1 MLSRPDCTLEALL
14 QEDELLQ
21 ELKALNNRVIDL
33 CVPQARSAGHRNAGL
48 GPAPDR
54 NAGPQR
60 PQRLRH
66 CCLPASPRLVASR
79 VVTHTLSAVSGLTRA
94 CVAPPAQPASERQRR
109 EAGQARASFCT
120 LALPAWCHVPRGAA
134 AGLQPGCRGRKCGL
148 KDPLWG
154 HIPCAW
160 PLIPPSPQRPRPV
173 PRLTVSLPCLC
184 FLLLGPG
191 TSSSRLSRQNSAQS
205 LPSCVEGGLRP
216 LTYALSLPLP
226 FPHHSARLAFLACEI
241 FSFELEALF
250 STLLLEAG
258 GNLFGLLF
266 SLLDAPPPLNSV
278 QAGYFSR
285 VACAILGRRAIP
297 ALQLLHSRPRC
308 LERLLVHVDN
318 TSCCEVL
325 LRLVGADDGPL
336 ANHPDAQAWLC
347 ASPLLGRLLD
357 ALGPESSPNAQAGAA
372 SVLCA
377 IARTAPSE
385 LASSMAAPP
394 ALGRLF
400 SQGLLCGPGAGG
412 KGLSHTLDVAMA
424 LLDPRPPRVS
434 APALAAFY
442 DSAKREGAVEPSR
455 MAGAAL
461 PHFSSLV
468 ARLSWGGDARQQA
481 TSWGN
486 LRPPLGFDRLKCVE
500 FLGVMLRT
508 GSPPVREA
516 YCRLNV
522 VCHCLDLL
530 AAYPVN
536 SMLHIAVDGQL
547 SYCLGMLPAT
557 TWPAADNSGRGSN
570 TGGWGDDGGQ
580 QRKEAP
586 LDVVLLR
593 HVVTAPVDLPARLVG
608 IPLTVAPEGSAVAPP
623 TPQLGAR
630 RTSASGGQRPSESTA
645 GRTPWRAGHCGL
657 LARCANRLNE
667 LAGTNSYPWLNAALS
682 SNSAWSN
689 SGWSSF
695 VRSCNDADNGGQW
708 ACGRPVRGM
717 SGRPSSAVGD
727 DDDVGDV
734 SGSYGGGGHL
744 GGEDGVEEEDALA
757 EEHIHSLHGASHRGW
772 NVAGDADFGDGDAF
786 GDASSGL
793 HSLDTTAAVLKLS
806 RDVYHRY
813 DGFDGSAEDNSFGG
827 GQGHGGG
834 LQTQAHRGGGD
845 SDSEDSDDSSDD
857 DGGNK
862 HHRREGITGAAAWRS
877 AHDDASSDEGAS
889 SDEDGGH
896 AAGGETVVVGASW
909 ATKSDGSG
917 IDLGSLTFLTGGND
931 SAPQAAPSA
940 GQQPHSGAPP
950 SPGAGATTA
959 ALLSPPSSPGS
970 PGFTA
975 GVAGLVGDD
984 EDPAPAPDSL
994 GDDDEVQFAGPRD
1007 EVDLGGGATTATLA
1021 AGQHISLGLLTGSTG
1036 AALQYDATSFWKLG
1050 YDAQLT
1056 PDDV

>member
-1 MLSRPDCTLEALL
+1 
-14 QEDELLQ
+14 
-21 ELKALNNRVIDL
+21 
-33 CVPQARSAGHRNAGL
+33 
-48 GPAPDR
+48 
-54 NAGPQR
+54 
-60 PQRLRH
+60 
-66 CCLPASPRLVASR
+66 
-79 VVTHTLSAVSGLTRA
+79 
-94 CVAPPAQPASERQRR
+94 
-109 EAGQARASFCT
+109 
-120 LALPAWCHVPRGAA
+120 
-134 AGLQPGCRGRKCGL
+134 
-148 KDPLWG
+148 
-154 HIPCAW
+154 
-160 PLIPPSPQRPRPV
+160 
-173 PRLTVSLPCLC
+173 
-184 FLLLGPG
+184 
-191 TSSSRLSRQNSAQS
+191 
-205 LPSCVEGGLRP
+205 
-216 LTYALSLPLP
+216 
-226 FPHHSARLAFLACEI
+226 
-241 FSFELEALF
+241 
-250 STLLLEAG
+250 
-258 GNLFGLLF
+258 LFGLLF
-266 SLLDAPPPLNSV
+266 SLLDAQPPLNSV

-412 KGLSHTLDVAMA
+412 KGLSHALDVAMA

-481 TSWGN
+481 TSWGS

-522 VCHCLDLL
+522 VSHCLDLL

-557 TWPAADNSGRGSN
+557 TWPAADSGRGSGN
-570 TGGWGDDGGQ
+570 GGWGDDGGQ

-593 HVVTAPVDLPARLVG
+593 HVLTAPVDLPARLVG
-608 IPLTVAPEGSAVAPP
+608 IPLIVASEGAVAPP

-645 GRTPWRAGHCGL
+645 GRMAWRAGYCGL
-657 LARCANRLNE
+657 LTRCANRLNE
-667 LAGTNSYPWLNAALS
+667 LAGTDSYPWLNSALT
-682 SNSAWSN
+682 SNPAWSN

-708 ACGRPVRGM
+708 ACGRPMRGM
-717 SGRPSSAVGD
+717 SGPPSSAVGD

-734 SGSYGGGGHL
+734 SGSYGGGHL
-744 GGEDGVEEEDALA
+744 GGDDGGEEEDPLA

-772 NVAGDADFGDGDAF
+772 NVADDGDAF
-786 GDASSGL
+786 GDAASGL
-793 HSLDTTAAVLKLS
+793 HSLDSTAAVLKLS

-813 DGFDGSAEDNSFGG
+813 DGFDGSADDDSFG
-827 GQGHGGG
+827 GQGHGG
-834 LQTQAHRGGGD
+834 LQTQAHRGGGGSD
-845 SDSEDSDDSSDD
+845 SDDSDDSSDD
-857 DGGNK
+857 DGK
-862 HHRREGITGAAAWRS
+862 HHRREGVTGQAAWHS
-877 AHDDASSDEGAS
+877 AHDDASSEENAS

-896 AAGGETVVVGASW
+896 AAGGDTVVVGASW
-909 ATKSDGSG
+909 APNSDGSG
-917 IDLGSLTFLTGGND
+917 IDLGSLTFLTGGNG
-931 SAPQAAPSA
+931 SAAPAAPPA
-940 GQQPHSGAPP
+940 GQHQQPHSGAPP
-950 SPGAGATTA
+950 SPGAGGA

-1007 EVDLGGGATTATLA
+1007 EADLGGGASAHLVSLLA
-1021 AGQHISLGLLTGSTG
+1021 GSTG
-1036 AALQYDATSFWKLG
+1036 ASLQYDAASFWKLG